1 MATLSSAARSAYD
14 LAFQV
19 SPIFLTGGVVS
30 GVQGGILPV
39 IAVVGQLAGFAQGAL
54 SSGFSMSD
62 FYARFVPMA
71 GASVI
76 SNTVGTYPFA
86 NQYVAANAIIQQ
98 PLNVS
103 LQMIAPVKDAGGYL
117 SKLAVFT
124 NLQNTFSSH
133 NAAGGTYTVATP
145 SYIYTGCI
153 MTGMNDI
160 TGGDTKQQQII
171 WQLDFMQPL
180 VSLSQAQNAQN
191 SLMSALSN
199 GQVTSG
205 SLTAGAGIAPGSEL
219 AIGQAPAGIT
229 NFVPNSVPL

>member
-1 MATLSSAARSAYD
+1 
-14 LAFQV
+14 
-19 SPIFLTGGVVS
+19 
-30 GVQGGILPV
+30 
-39 IAVVGQLAGFAQGAL
+39 
-54 SSGFSMSD
+54 
-62 FYARFVPMA
+62 
-71 GASVI
+71 
-76 SNTVGTYPFA
+76 
-86 NQYVAANAIIQQ
+86 
-98 PLNVS
+98 
-103 LQMIAPVKDAGGYL
+103 MIAPVKDAGGYL

-191 SLMSALSN
+191 ALAKALSN

-205 SLTAGAGIAPGSEL
+205 SLTAGAGIAPGSEF
-219 AIGQAPAGIT
+219 AIGQAPAGLT